1 MVVWMLFILTISVI
15 LILAL
20 ISIGLIWFSSED
32 GVTVKDLDNVF
43 ILDRAYIAQ
52 APRESWNDLD

>member
-1 MVVWMLFILTISVI
+1 MLFILAISVI
-15 LILAL
+15 LLLAL

-32 GVTVKDLDNVF
+32 GVTIKDLDQIF
-43 ILDRAYIAQ
+43 TLDRAYIAQ

>member
-20 ISIGLIWFSSED
+20 VSIGLIWFSSED
-32 GVTVKDLDNVF
+32 GVTVKDLDKVF
-43 ILDRAYIAQ
+43 SLDRAYIAQ
-52 APRESWNDLD
+52 AQRDSWNDLD